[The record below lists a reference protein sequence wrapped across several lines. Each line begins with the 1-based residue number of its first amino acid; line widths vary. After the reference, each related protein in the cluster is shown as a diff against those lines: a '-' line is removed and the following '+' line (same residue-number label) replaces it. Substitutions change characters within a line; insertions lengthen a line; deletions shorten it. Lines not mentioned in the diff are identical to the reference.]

1 MHEAAFGPPFLRLTQ
16 LIWSL
21 QQQANKCKNS
31 TKTEHLALFII
42 RSHAIQVLIF
52 SSVTEGQTAKNDTK
66 TRQQKSQLV
75 RVQRPIEKLKK
86 GRIFCH

>member
-21 QQQANKCKNS
+21 QQQVNKCKNS
-31 TKTEHLALFII
+31 TKTEHLALFVI
-42 RSHAIQVLIF
+42 RSHTIQGLIF

-66 TRQQKSQLV
+66 TIQ
-75 RVQRPIEKLKK
+75 
-86 GRIFCH
+86 